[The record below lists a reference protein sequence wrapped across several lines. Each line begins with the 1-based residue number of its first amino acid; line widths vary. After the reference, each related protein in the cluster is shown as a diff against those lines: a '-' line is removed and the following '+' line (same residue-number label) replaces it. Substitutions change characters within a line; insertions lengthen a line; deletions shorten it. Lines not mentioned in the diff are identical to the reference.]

1 MRGVSRYIFAC
12 FLLCAL
18 LWFPVKHTADD
29 TPAAGYHDY
38 AALSKALQQ
47 LAQSNPKVM
56 TLTSIG
62 KTLKGR
68 DIWMTQITGTK
79 GPDALSKQALLIV
92 GNAEGDHVIGSE
104 VALGIAEFLVKNY
117 GQDEKV
123 TQVLDRRIFY
133 IAPRLNPDG
142 AELFFQKTLTEH
154 AGNLNPRDDDYD
166 WKVDEDGPDDLNG
179 DGLITMMRVMD
190 KQGDWFAD
198 EKDPR
203 LMKKK
208 TDDTSPDKL
217 YKLYSE
223 GYDDD
228 GDDLYNEDGPGGF
241 NINRNFPHNF
251 GYKFRGTKVYPA
263 SELETQALLD
273 FMTRYVPEFKTEP
286 HRNICG
292 LLTFSQ
298 YDNLSAG
305 TGIEGGTPTFPEVPG
320 GAQAAGSQM
329 RMMFMMGGRRGGEQ
343 QAPRT
348 PPRDPQPKN
357 TEARDNSLFK
367 NVSDQYKEITGIQSA
382 LSGKPVGSLLEY
394 AYFQYGVP
402 AFSANLWSIRQQSAD
417 RPQMKMPAAAPQT
430 KSDTAGT
437 DRQTTMRQMMAG
449 GSRASAGG
457 GAGRSTQDASD
468 STDDQWLEWIDK
480 SNDGKGFVPWTPYNH
495 KQLGEVEIG
504 GFQPYVR
511 VNPPADQIP
520 ELAEKHAQFALFLAS
535 QFAEISM
542 DEPQIKK
549 LSSQLFELK
558 IKIHNSGQFPYATAM
573 GQRTTNITPIVLQLK
588 FQDDDSMKL
597 FGGSKRMDLNNLEP
611 GAEKEYKW
619 VIIAPPGKKI
629 DVSLWARNGGGKVN
643 KQIVLK

>member
-1 MRGVSRYIFAC
+1 MRGVSRFIFAS
-12 FLLCAL
+12 FLMCAL
-18 LWFPVKHTADD
+18 LWLPVKHTADV

-47 LAQSNPKVM
+47 LAQNNSQIMK
-56 TLTSIG
+56 LTSIG

-68 DIWMTQITGTK
+68 DIWMAQITGIK
-79 GPDALSKQALLIV
+79 GPDPLSKQALVIV

-142 AELFFQKTLTEH
+142 AELFFQKTLREYS
-154 AGNLNPRDDDYD
+154 GNLNPRDDDYD
-166 WKVDEDGPDDLNG
+166 WKLDEDPPDDLNG
-179 DGLITMMRVMD
+179 DGLITMMRVKD
-190 KQGDWFAD
+190 KEGDWTAD

-217 YKLYSE
+217 YKVYSE
-223 GYDDD
+223 GFDDD
-228 GDDLYNEDGPGGF
+228 GDGLYNEDGPGGF

-273 FMTRYVPEFKTEP
+273 FMTRYMTEFKTQP

-292 LLTFSQ
+292 LLAFSK
-298 YDNLSAG
+298 YDNLAAG
-305 TGIEGGTPTFPEVPG
+305 TGIEGGTPTFPEAPG

-329 RMMFMMGGRRGGEQ
+329 RMMFRMGGRGGGEQ

-348 PPRDPQPKN
+348 PPRDPQPKS
-357 TEARDNSLFK
+357 TEAGDNNLFK
-367 NVSDQYKEITGIQSA
+367 NVSDKYKEITGIQSA
-382 LSGKPVGSLLEY
+382 LSDKPMGSLLEY
-394 AYFQYGVP
+394 AYFQFGVP
-402 AFSANLWSIRQQSAD
+402 AFSANLWSIRQQSSD
-417 RPQMKMPAAAPQT
+417 RPQMKTPGTKLQAKSDAAA
-430 KSDTAGT
+430 T
-437 DRQTTMRQMMAG
+437 DRQSMMRQMMAG
-449 GSRASAGG
+449 GGRG
-457 GAGRSTQDASD
+457 GADRSAQSAADSSD
-468 STDDQWLEWIDK
+468 EKWLEWIDK
-480 SNDGKGFVPWTPYNH
+480 SNDGQGFVPWAPYKH

-504 GFQPYVR
+504 GFQPYIR

-520 ELAEKHAQFALFLAS
+520 EMAEKHAKFAMYLAS

-542 DEPQIKK
+542 DAPQIKK

-558 IKIHNSGQFPYATAM
+558 IKIHNLGQFPYATAM
-573 GQRTTNITPIVLQLK
+573 GQRTSNITPIVLQLK
-588 FQDDDSMKL
+588 FQDDDTMKL
-597 FGGSKRMDLNNLEP
+597 FGGSKRMDLNNLAP
-611 GAEKEYKW
+611 GSEKEYKW

-629 DVSLWARNGGGKVN
+629 DVSLWSRNGGGRID

>member
-1 MRGVSRYIFAC
+1 MRGVSRCILAC
-12 FLLCAL
+12 VLLCVL

-68 DIWMTQITGTK
+68 DIWMAQITGTK

-104 VALGIAEFLVKNY
+104 VALAIAEFLVKNY

-142 AELFFQKTLTEH
+142 AELFFQKTLTEYS
-154 AGNLNPRDDDYD
+154 GNLNPRDDDYD

-179 DGLITMMRVMD
+179 DGLITMMRVKD

-203 LMKKK
+203 MMKKK
-208 TDDTSPDKL
+208 TADTALDSL

-223 GYDDD
+223 GLDDD
-228 GDDLYNEDGPGGF
+228 ADDLYNEDGPGGF

-251 GYKFRGTKVYPA
+251 GYKFKGPKVYPV

-273 FMTRYVPEFKTEP
+273 FMTRYIPEFKTEP

-292 LLTFSQ
+292 LLAFSK
-298 YDNLSAG
+298 YDNLAAG
-305 TGIEGGTPTFPEVPG
+305 TGIEGGTPTFPEAPG
-320 GAQAAGSQM
+320 GSQAAGSQM
-329 RMMFMMGGRRGGEQ
+329 RMMFMMGGRRGGDQ

-348 PPRDPQPKN
+348 PPRDPQPKS
-357 TEARDNSLFK
+357 TEARDSSLFK
-367 NVSDQYKEITGIQSA
+367 DVSDQYKEITGIQSA

-402 AFSANLWSIRQQSAD
+402 AFSANLWSIRQQSSD
-417 RPQMKMPAAAPQT
+417 RPQMKMPAAAPQA
-430 KSDTAGT
+430 KGETAGT
-437 DRQTTMRQMMAG
+437 DRQAMMQRMMAG
-449 GSRASAGG
+449 GSRTSARDGTV
-457 GAGRSTQDASD
+457 RSSRDTSD
-468 STDDQWLEWIDK
+468 SDDDKWLEWIDK
-480 SNDGKGFVPWTPYNH
+480 SNDGKGFVPWTKYTH

-520 ELAEKHAQFALFLAS
+520 ELAEKHAKFALYLAS
-535 QFAEISM
+535 QFAEITM
-542 DEPQIKK
+542 EEPQIKK

-558 IKIHNSGQFPYATAM
+558 IKIHNQGLFPYATAM
-573 GQRTTNITPIVLQLK
+573 GQRTSNITPIVLQLK

-597 FGGSKRMDLNNLEP
+597 FGGSKRMDLNNLAP
-611 GAEKEYKW
+611 GTEKEYKW
-619 VIIAPPGKKI
+619 MIIAPPGKKI
-629 DVSLWARNGGGKVN
+629 DVSLWARNGGGKMK